1 MSAPIDANRVRT
13 LFAEPQRVSPADF
26 LRREIAERMH
36 ERLSLVKIVP
46 QRVLDAGCGAGPDL
60 GTLQK
65 TYPAAQI
72 VGIDAS
78 PAMLAG
84 ARAPTPA
91 MRSLN
96 QMLSR
101 LMPAKAGVDL
111 LCGDFGTLPF
121 GPNSIDLVWS
131 NLALHWHPQPDRVF
145 AEWRR
150 VLRVDGLLMFSN
162 FGPDTFKELRTA
174 FAALDETPHTL
185 PFVDM
190 HDFGDQLV
198 EAGFSTPVMDAERIT
213 VTYGTVEALLADV
226 RAIGGNPLATRR
238 RGLIGRAA
246 WQRMVDALAS
256 MRGADG
262 KIGLTFEVI
271 YGHAF
276 RPVPKTTAAGE
287 AIVRFQPRQP

>member
-1 MSAPIDANRVRT
+1 MSAPIDQSRVRA
-13 LFAEPQRVSPADF
+13 LFAEPQRVAAADF
-26 LRREIAERMH
+26 LRREVAGRMH

-46 QRVLDAGCGAGPDL
+46 QRVLDAGCGTGPDL
-60 GTLQK
+60 ATLQK

-72 VGIDAS
+72 LGMDAS
-78 PAMLAG
+78 NAMLNEAK
-84 ARAPTPA
+84 APAPA

-101 LMPAKAGVDL
+101 LMPARAGVDL

-121 GPNSIDLVWS
+121 GPNSLDLVWS

-162 FGPDTFKELRTA
+162 FGPDTFKELRAA
-174 FAALDETPHTL
+174 FAELDESPHTL

-246 WQRMVDALAS
+246 WQRMVDALEAQ
-256 MRGADG
+256 RGADG
-262 KIGLTFEVI
+262 KIGLSFEVI

-287 AIVRFQPRQP
+287 AIVQFRPRKP